1 LPVPLRSAAALDVDG
16 AISVSARQSL
26 KEGIP
31 QLIWGIFAIISGLEG
46 CVMLSAGQ
54 LSTGV
59 ANVLIFFSLTALT
72 VHWRRIVYYFA
83 SNSLVLK
90 VGVLMMLLFLGIMYL
105 PLLTSREFHQPK
117 ADKATQFS
125 D

>member
-1 LPVPLRSAAALDVDG
+1 M
-16 AISVSARQSL
+16 SARQSL

-46 CVMLSAGQ
+46 CVMLSGGQ
-54 LSTGV
+54 LSMGV
-59 ANVLIFFSLTALT
+59 ADVLICFGLTALT

-83 SNSLVLK
+83 SNPVVLK
-90 VGVLMMLLFLGIMYL
+90 VGVLMMFLFLGIVYS
-105 PLLTSREFHQPK
+105 PLLTSREFHQK
-117 ADKATQFS
+117 KVDRATQFS